1 MSLAEIAISCPDTA
15 EDVYMTPNGSQ
26 ERERYREGDT
36 ERERERERAGER
48 ERKRERERERE
59 RKRDRERLHVV
70 DSNKHQVHPVGA
82 PERIYLA
89 KCQDLQ
95 LKGAIEPKSL
105 CYISEGTL
113 FPSNVVTDH
122 ETGHKP

>member
-26 ERERYREGDT
+26 K
-36 ERERERERAGER
+36 RERERERDTER
-48 ERKRERERERE
+48 EIERERERERE
-59 RKRDRERLHVV
+59 REKEIARGCTLLTATNIKYVQAR
-70 DSNKHQVHPVGA
+70 S

-105 CYISEGTL
+105 SYILEGTL
-113 FPSNVVTDH
+113 FASNVVTNH